1 MSAKWPLSM
10 SSTAP
15 IVRTVRVRE
24 GERGGSVC
32 AKCMCVVDIVTAV
45 VVVVFVAVD

>member
-15 IVRTVRVRE
+15 IVRTVGTRKRE
-24 GERGGSVC
+24 REVEGRSV
-32 AKCMCVVDIVTAV
+32 CVVDIVV
-45 VVVVFVAVD
+45 VVVD